1 MATQRAKNPER
12 HRTLVRASRAKYREK
27 YLATARKARPERGL
41 RPFVR
46 AGWLFDGA
54 KFRAAKLGVSFDLD
68 RDVIEAKL
76 RGGVCDAT
84 SMAFD
89 MRVGG
94 PYALTPSL
102 DRIDPTEGYTRTNVQ
117 VVVWAFNAAR
127 GTWGDAVMLAVL
139 EAYKASALA
148 KGVPT

>member
-1 MATQRAKNPER
+1 M
-12 HRTLVRASRAKYREK
+12 
-27 YLATARKARPERGL
+27 
-41 RPFVR
+41 
-46 AGWLFDGA
+46 
-54 KFRAAKLGVSFDLD
+54 
-68 RDVIEAKL
+68 IEAKL

-102 DRIDPTEGYTRTNVQ
+102 DRIDSMEGYMRMNVQ

-127 GTWGDAVMLAVL
+127 ATWGDAVMLAVL